1 MRPQTPCRMVPART
15 GACARLCPTTG
26 MSGNEPRA
34 IWPLSLASAPTDARE
49 VTTGASDPHGTA
61 DVSGGTQV
69 EAWASRRQLYL
80 DNLKV
85 LLVAA
90 IIAGHG
96 IMSYATVASFAYGD
110 VREVTLSPITQGA
123 LLALGAPFGLFMIPL
138 LFLIA
143 GGLTPP
149 SLQRKGVR
157 AFARDRLIRLG
168 LPFAVFTFVLWPAL
182 LYALYRPLGNAGGSY
197 WAEFIGSADEAM
209 DTGYLWFVGDLLIF
223 SLVYAAWVAMRGS
236 VSRRQAPNEVTLGRL
251 VVLAVVVAGATFLT
265 RLVFPFDS
273 QKYVDLNLYQWP
285 ECIAMF
291 VLGIVV
297 SKQGWLTAVPTRLR
311 RTCGIATLVV
321 AGAFGVF
328 TAVGAAIGGL
338 EASTW
343 GEGWHWDALAFA
355 AFESGVAVFGPVWL
369 LGASQLHLDRPFHWI
384 GPEVS
389 RSCYGAFLVQGL
401 VLTALAVA
409 LRPVPFPAELKA
421 LLLAVGGVAG
431 SFVLGSLLVSR
442 VRPLQRVL

>member
-1 MRPQTPCRMVPART
+1 M
-15 GACARLCPTTG
+15 
-26 MSGNEPRA
+26 
-34 IWPLSLASAPTDARE
+34 WPLSLLLRRTDARE

-61 DVSGGTQV
+61 NVSGSPQI

-85 LLVAA
+85 LLVVA

-110 VREVTLSPITQGA
+110 VREVTLSSVSQGA
-123 LLALGAPFGLFMIPL
+123 LLALVAPFGLFMIPL

-149 SLQRKGVR
+149 SLQRKGAR
-157 AFARDRLIRLG
+157 AFVRDRLIRLG
-168 LPFAVFTFVLWPAL
+168 LPFAVFTFLLWPAL

-197 WAEFIGSADEAM
+197 WAEFIGTADEAM

-223 SLVYAAWVAMRGS
+223 SLAYAAWVAMRGS
-236 VSRRQAPNEVTLGRL
+236 VSRRKARHEVTLGRL
-251 VVLAVVVAGATFLT
+251 VVLAVVVAGATFLA

-273 QKYVDLNLYQWP
+273 QKYVDLNFYQWP

-291 VLGIVV
+291 VLGIAV
-297 SKQGWLTAVPTRLR
+297 SKQGWLTAVPPRLR
-311 RTCGIATLVV
+311 RGCGIATLVA

-328 TAVGAAIGGL
+328 TAFGAVLGEL
-338 EASTW
+338 EGSTW

-369 LGASQLHLDRPFHWI
+369 LGASQLHLDRPLHWI
-384 GPEVS
+384 RPAVS

-409 LRPVPFPAELKA
+409 LRPVPFPAEVKA
-421 LLLAVGGVAG
+421 LVVAVGGVAG
-431 SFVLGSLLVSR
+431 SFALAWLLVSR
-442 VRPLQRVL
+442 VRLLQRVL